1 MSGLVWETG
10 GIRGQRLKL
19 LLTFLL
25 TVLFLWTLLTTLT
38 SSDSHVEP
46 HRPPAQKKSEKKA
59 PSVSSDNMGEEKV
72 EKQQK
77 TDLNTTDLDKD
88 RTERKH
94 KTTAHTSHV
103 EPHRPPAQKESE
115 KKAPSVSS
123 DNRPP
128 AQKESEKKA
137 PSVSSDNSHVEP
149 DRPPAQKE
157 SEKKAPSVSSDNNHV
172 EPHRPPAQKKSE
184 KKAPSVSSD
193 NIHVEPPNAP
203 AQKESEKKA
212 PSAPSYNCNG
222 CKTVIDKVLKN
233 YSQTWTKQ
241 EVNYQKFRSQLKTK
255 CNGIDKAI
263 ITQANTPVGSKL
275 VYDGERNK
283 VYQVN
288 SELFK
293 TFVKESPFSNK
304 TWDTCAVV
312 GSGGILAN
320 SSCGKAIDSAQFVIR
335 CNLPPVENEFKAHVG
350 SKTEIVTANPSILI
364 EKYGSLSG
372 HRRPF
377 VESLHK
383 YGNSMLLLPAFSY
396 TVNTPVCLRALYT
409 IEDFEIPIQ
418 TVFFNPKYL
427 QSLDEFWR
435 TQGLKAIRP
444 STGLMMVSLALEICS
459 NVHLYGFWPFSNHPH
474 GFQPLN
480 NHYYDNK
487 PPVKG
492 VHAMPV
498 EFNLLLQLHSQGVL
512 RVHLGQ
518 CGKQ

>member
-1 MSGLVWETG
+1 MSGLVWERG
-10 GIRGQRLKL
+10 SIRGQRLQL
-19 LLTFLL
+19 LLGFML
-25 TVLFLWTLLTTLT
+25 VALFLWTLLTTFI

-123 DNRPP
+123 DN
-128 AQKESEKKA
+128 
-137 PSVSSDNSHVEP
+137 SHVEP

-172 EPHRPPAQKKSE
+172 EPPKP
-184 KKAPSVSSD
+184 
-193 NIHVEPPNAP
+193 P

-241 EVNYQKFRSQLKTK
+241 EVNFQKFRSQLRTK
-255 CNGIDKAI
+255 CNGADKFI

-275 VYDGERNK
+275 VYDGERNN
-283 VYQVN
+283 VQEVN
-288 SELFK
+288 SDIFK

-350 SKTEIVTANPSILI
+350 SKTEIVTANPSILVQ
-364 EKYGSLSG
+364 KYGSLSG

-377 VESLHK
+377 VESLQK
-383 YGNSMLLLPAFSY
+383 YGNSMLLLPAFSFAA
-396 TVNTPVCLRALYT
+396 NTPVCLRALYT

-427 QSLDEFWR
+427 QSLHEFWR
-435 TQGLKAIRP
+435 TQGLRAVRL

-487 PPVKG
+487 PAVKG
-492 VHAMPV
+492 MHAMPV
-498 EFNLLLQLHSQGVL
+498 EFDHLLQLHSQGVL